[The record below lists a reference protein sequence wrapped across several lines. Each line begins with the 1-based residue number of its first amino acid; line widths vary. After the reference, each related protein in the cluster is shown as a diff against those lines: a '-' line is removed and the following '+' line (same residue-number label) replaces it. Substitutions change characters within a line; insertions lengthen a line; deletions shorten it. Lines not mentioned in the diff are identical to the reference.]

1 MAKKRSIVKRTKSRA
16 CLALTAL
23 LAAGWMLAAY
33 VALANDDMREQ
44 DAMIAMARGYVDKW
58 MSGGVEVE
66 VGWSHPLGDW
76 GGGMGREQSESR
88 LREG

>member
-44 DAMIAMARGYVDKW
+44 DAMIAMARGYVEDK
-58 MSGGVEVE
+58 
-66 VGWSHPLGDW
+66 LYI
-76 GGGMGREQSESR
+76 RAANQYSEALSSYDT
-88 LREG
+88 ENN

>member
-44 DAMIAMARGYVDKW
+44 DAMIAMARGYVEDKLYIRAANQYL
-58 MSGGVEVE
+58 SLI
-66 VGWSHPLGDW
+66 HI
-76 GGGMGREQSESR
+76 
-88 LREG
+88 